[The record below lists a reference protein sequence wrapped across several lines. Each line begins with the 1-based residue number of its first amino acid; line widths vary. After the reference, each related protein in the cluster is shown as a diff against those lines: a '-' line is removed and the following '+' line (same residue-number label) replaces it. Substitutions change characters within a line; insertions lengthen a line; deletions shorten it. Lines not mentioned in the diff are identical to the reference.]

1 MNRMIRFP
9 VCLGVAALLLIGM
22 GCKTSETPSPT
33 SEVEVTTL
41 VELLASQDRYNGREI
56 LLEGF
61 YFQGWESAL
70 LSERMEA
77 SGLAEG
83 HLWPTGQKVWVEG
96 SIPSVVYYGLH
107 QQDMIGPVERYGKV
121 LIKGTFQSG
130 ERYGHLGGFDAQIV
144 PSEGEVLEWSPPL
157 QRQ

>member
-1 MNRMIRFP
+1 MIRFTIG
-9 VCLGVAALLLIGM
+9 LGVAALLLIGM
-22 GCKTSETPSPT
+22 ACQTSETPSPT
-33 SEVEVTTL
+33 SKVEVTTL
-41 VELLASQDRYNGREI
+41 VELIASPYRYDGREI

-61 YFQGWESAL
+61 YFQGWESNL

-83 HLWPTGQKVWVEG
+83 HIWPAGLKIRVES
-96 SIPSVVYYGLH
+96 SIPSAVYGWLH

-121 LIKGTFQSG
+121 LMNGTFQSG
-130 ERYGHLGGFDAQIV
+130 GGYGHLGGFDAQIV
-144 PSEGEVLEWSPPL
+144 PSQVEVLEWSPPL